1 MTTETQEHNV
11 NETNDQSAD
20 EKPVVPKSGVV
31 YGDII
36 YWITIVATVV
46 VIIGSIMTFVTTN
59 NYIDPN
65 YMLSAIWE
73 GKNVEEIW
81 NGATGAQPDGHWYLP
96 HLTTGN
102 GLTAGGLAL
111 GVFSVIPGIIGA
123 AYYLFKDGERLFGAL
138 AVLSAIITSVAVVY

>member
-1 MTTETQEHNV
+1 MTIESLEHDV
-11 NETNDQSAD
+11 HPTKD
-20 EKPVVPKSGVV
+20 EGHHDKPVVPLAGVI

-36 YWITIVATVV
+36 YWGTILATIV
-46 VIIGSIMTFVTTN
+46 VIIGSIITFTTHN

-65 YMLSAIWE
+65 YLLSAIWQ

-81 NGATGAQPDGHWYLP
+81 VGAVGAQPNGHWYLP
-96 HLTTGN
+96 VLTTGN
-102 GLTAGGLAL
+102 GMTAGGIAL

-123 AYYLFKDGERLFGAL
+123 AVLLFKEKQRLFGSL